1 MMKLKQVKK
10 DSRLSSV
17 INAENISHPS
27 LLSSIFHIGKNMK
40 IFLFFAG
47 KRLMPSMGVLPS
59 KLWMAETWNLVFGE
73 IPTPMNDIF
82 N

>member
-40 IFLFFAG
+40 ISLFFAG
-47 KRLMPSMGVLPS
+47 KRSMQSIGALPS
-59 KLWMAETWNLVFGE
+59 KLGMAETRNLVFGE
-73 IPTPMNDIF
+73 IPTPMTDIF